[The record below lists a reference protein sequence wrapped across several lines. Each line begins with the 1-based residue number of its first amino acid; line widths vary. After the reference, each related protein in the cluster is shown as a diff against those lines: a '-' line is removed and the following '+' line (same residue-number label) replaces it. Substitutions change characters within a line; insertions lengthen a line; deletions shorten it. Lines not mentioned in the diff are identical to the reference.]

1 MARDLET
8 TIAYH
13 GAYCVLA
20 HTRQPGD
27 VCIKEYTRIPEIR
40 VIGVSRQYSV
50 KPQPWRAS
58 RSDAL
63 WNARDMTRARSV
75 IADSPQSPR
84 RYRVQTRA
92 ETRHL
97 DVYISG

>member
-1 MARDLET
+1 MD
-8 TIAYH
+8 AYH
-13 GAYCVLA
+13 GACTVLA
-20 HTRQPGD
+20 PMRQPGY

-58 RSDAL
+58 RSDAPR
-63 WNARDMTRARSV
+63 NARDMTRALSV

-84 RYRVQTRA
+84 RHRVQTRA

>member
-1 MARDLET
+1 MLHE
-8 TIAYH
+8 
-13 GAYCVLA
+13 
-20 HTRQPGD
+20 RQPGD

-40 VIGVSRQYSV
+40 VIGVLRQYSV

-63 WNARDMTRARSV
+63 RNARDMTRALYV
-75 IADSPQSPR
+75 IADGPQSPR
-84 RYRVQTRA
+84 RARVQTRA